1 MQLIYKTNDNERAH
15 AICDLLQKRGFPAVV
30 HGEVTARATPPTL
43 PFPITV
49 WVLRDD
55 DLAAA
60 ESMLAVFFAAEA
72 TASGRAPATP
82 MNPRLRTFLL
92 ALGAFLVTLLAC
104 LATLPG

>member
-1 MQLIYKTNDNERAH
+1 MQIIYKTNDGERAH
-15 AICDLLQKRGFPAVV
+15 AICDLLQKRGFPSVV
-30 HGEVTARATPPTL
+30 HGEVTARATHPSL

-60 ESMLAVFFAAEA
+60 ESVLEGFFAAEA
-72 TASGRAPATP
+72 TAPGRVPPAP
-82 MNPRLRTFLL
+82 MNRRLRSLL
-92 ALGAFLVTLLAC
+92 LVLGAFLVTLLAC